1 MDELVT
7 KCIQTHK
14 HPIVKL
20 NFQQQ
25 KFFLSTKTQEELK
38 LVEECREYLRKIL
51 AQERVDKRSSRVLS
65 TWIHTKNIAHVVKV
79 TKNLLKYFGFQNK
92 DGIFLYPEEMLF
104 LLEMNRL
111 ELRSNNIVSSIERA
125 YNLVLNT
132 TDISLNQYH
141 IYKKLALLGYKLTR
155 CEQLHKKLSN
165 NKNKLLKREIE
176 DTDLHSNKRRK
187 SDFPAKDEK
196 LALQHNDKVEYD
208 NAKKKPFTAKEA
220 KYVSRIFEDIRVK
233 MPMSGCNYMDCE
245 KPDYYVFNP
254 KNANKAQP
262 NLKLF
267 ICKNNL
273 LDHKGINEEP
283 NIFATCD
290 DDVTFYTL
298 YNITLPFINY

>member
-7 KCIQTHK
+7 KCIQSHK

-25 KFFLSTKTQEELK
+25 KFFLSAKTQEELK
-38 LVEECREYLRKIL
+38 LVEECREYLRKVL
-51 AQERVDKRSSRVLS
+51 AQERVDKRSSRILS
-65 TWIHTKNIAHVVKV
+65 TWIHTKNISHVIKV
-79 TKNLLKYFGFQNK
+79 TKNLLKHFGFQNK

-111 ELRSNNIVSSIERA
+111 ELRSNDIVVSIERA

-132 TDISLNQYH
+132 TDILLSQYH

-155 CEQLHKKLSN
+155 YEQLHKKLSN
-165 NKNKLLKREIE
+165 NKNKPLKRAIE
-176 DTDLHSNKRRK
+176 DTDLHGNKRRK
-187 SDFPAKDEK
+187 ADIPAKDEK
-196 LALQHNDKVEYD
+196 LALEDDDQGKYD
-208 NAKKKPFTAKEA
+208 NAKKEVFTAKEA
-220 KYVSRIFEDIRVK
+220 NYVSKIFEDMRKK
-233 MPMSGCNYMDCE
+233 MPVSGCNHVNCE

-254 KNANKAQP
+254 KNANKLQP
-262 NLKLF
+262 NFKLF
-267 ICKNNL
+267 VCKNNL

-290 DDVTFYTL
+290 DDVAFYTL
-298 YNITLPFINY
+298 CNIKLPFIN